1 MAIYLKE
8 EVGFEVKKPTKTIV
22 KKTVK
27 KDTKKK

>member
-8 EVGFEVKKPTKTIV
+8 EVGFEVKKPTKKKE